1 MAGGTGSLPPP
12 RSPGGDGAPF
22 RFASPPPPP
31 TPSKTRPASRV
42 IVSRAGR
49 ETHGCGRRG
58 TARRGSSGPPRL
70 SHGRESP
77 AAPGTGAALR
87 GSCAAPHAPAMGCAE
102 LPPAALSRPL
112 PPSARLPAHPLWPG
126 GRSHPLPPCRRTSLS
141 LRRRRP
147 QNSWG
152 LKSDSRNIQS
162 LRWEVRGRERLLSAP
177 LAEKSTRMETSPRPL
192 LQWSKKGFHLQ
203 QRMIK
208 IHLGLMCTHC
218 LSLCLHTLCAWKTAS
233 ASYLQYCHS
242 LMTKTVASEQG

>member
-1 MAGGTGSLPPP
+1 MLQLGRFLLHAAHALLHRRRLRAQRRELRGAGSDPPAAAAAAAAPIPLSWPGAPAASPRRAHLEETERRFGSLP
-12 RSPGGDGAPF
+12 
-22 RFASPPPPP
+22 PPPPP

-112 PPSARLPAHPLWPG
+112 PPSARLPAHPPAARGPL
-126 GRSHPLPPCRRTSLS
+126 SHVAPVPPHLFVPPATAAAEFL
-141 LRRRRP
+141 
-147 QNSWG
+147 G
-152 LKSDSRNIQS
+152 
-162 LRWEVRGRERLLSAP
+162 
-177 LAEKSTRMETSPRPL
+177 AEKRFSQYSVFEM
-192 LQWSKKGFHLQ
+192 G
-203 QRMIK
+203 
-208 IHLGLMCTHC
+208 
-218 LSLCLHTLCAWKTAS
+218 S
-233 ASYLQYCHS
+233 ARS
-242 LMTKTVASEQG
+242 